1 MSSQTFFTILCYVF
15 HDFYRTF
22 LAVAYWAAILDAI
35 MQVVAVPKVLVN
47 SCMIHINGK
56 FIEFYMFRSANILT
70 YSHNAYILHL
80 TAILDVILNICAQ
93 MF

>member
-35 MQVVAVPKVLVN
+35 MQVVAVP
-47 SCMIHINGK
+47 
-56 FIEFYMFRSANILT
+56 RSTCQFMYDSYKRQI
-70 YSHNAYILHL
+70 Y
-80 TAILDVILNICAQ
+80 
-93 MF
+93 